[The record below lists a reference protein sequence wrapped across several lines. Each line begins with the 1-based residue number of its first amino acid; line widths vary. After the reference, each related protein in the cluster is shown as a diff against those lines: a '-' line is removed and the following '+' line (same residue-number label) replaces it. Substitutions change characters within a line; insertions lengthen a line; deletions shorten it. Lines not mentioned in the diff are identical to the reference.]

1 MAVNYPSSFANGSAP
16 GLRAVNNVTDR
27 RDLKYVNAMSP
38 ATAMNLTAAALATTA
53 ALPNT
58 PTWSSANGT
67 LTASGAATTL
77 VVDGVWVTS
86 TSTRVLVKNQGGGTG
101 ASNGIFVLSTVGGSA
116 TTWVLT
122 RTTDF
127 NEDAEIKRFS
137 TVSATGGTVNAA
149 TKWFLSN
156 QEPITINTSNITWSA
171 LPTTVTYNSAAKYPT
186 DVNVGVENIS
196 TQTNLVYDF
205 ESALNTLE
213 YEINAIQASMASMT
227 SIGESF
233 IANANILSIRNL
245 KSKADKYVFELKRL
259 RGDIDVMNT
268 VAFSGSVAAGMGLT
282 GRYPSSQRRGWGPN

>member
-27 RDLKYVNAMSP
+27 RDFKYINAMSP
-38 ATAMNLTAAALATTA
+38 ATAMNLSAVSAATATT
-53 ALPNT
+53 LPNS
-58 PTWSSANGT
+58 PVWVAASGT
-67 LTASGAATTL
+67 LTASGAAATL
-77 VVDGVWVTS
+77 IVDGVSITS
-86 TSTRVLVKNQGGGTG
+86 TSTRVLVKNQGGGSG
-101 ASNGIFVLSTVGGSA
+101 SSNGIFVLSTIGGTA

-137 TVSATGGTVNAA
+137 TVSVSAGTANTN
-149 TKWFLSN
+149 TKWFLST
-156 QEPITINTSNITWSA
+156 QEPITINTTGITWSA

-196 TQTNLVYDF
+196 TQTHLVNDF
-205 ESALNTLE
+205 ASMLNTLE
-213 YEINAIQASMASMT
+213 YEITALQASMASMT
-227 SIGESF
+227 AIGASF
-233 IANANILSIRNL
+233 IANANILTIRNL

>member
-38 ATAMNLTAAALATTA
+38 ATAMNLTAAAVATTA

-58 PTWSSANGT
+58 PTWSAASGT
-67 LTASGAATTL
+67 LTASGAAATL
-77 VVDGVWVTS
+77 IVDGVSITS
-86 TSTRVLVKNQGGGTG
+86 TSTRVLVKNQGGGSG
-101 ASNGIFVLSTVGGSA
+101 ASNGIFVLSTIGGTA

-137 TVSATGGTVNAA
+137 TVSATSGTVNAG
-149 TKWFLSN
+149 TKWYLST
-156 QEPITINTSNITWSA
+156 QEPVTINTTGVTWTA

-196 TQTNLVYDF
+196 TQTHLVNDF
-205 ESALNTLE
+205 ASMLNTLE
-213 YEINAIQASMASMT
+213 YEITALQASMASMT
-227 SIGESF
+227 GIGASF
-233 IANANILSIRNL
+233 IANANILTIRNL

-268 VAFSGSVAAGMGLT
+268 VAFIGNAASGMGLT

>member
-38 ATAMNLTAAALATTA
+38 ATAMNLTAVSAATATT
-53 ALPNT
+53 LPNS
-58 PTWSSANGT
+58 PVWVAASGT

-77 VVDGVWVTS
+77 IVDGVSITS
-86 TSTRVLVKNQGGGTG
+86 TSTRVLVKNQGGGSG
-101 ASNGIFVLSTVGGSA
+101 ASNGIFVLSTIGGTA

-127 NEDAEIKRFS
+127 DADAEIKRFS
-137 TVSATGGTVNAA
+137 TVSVTSGSTLSA
-149 TKWFLSN
+149 TKWYLST
-156 QEPITINTSNITWSA
+156 QEPITINTTGLTWTA

-196 TQTNLVYDF
+196 TQTHLVNDF
-205 ESALNTLE
+205 ASILNTLE
-213 YEINAIQASMASMT
+213 YEITAIQASMASMT
-227 SIGESF
+227 GIGASF
-233 IANANILSIRNL
+233 IANANILTIRNL

-268 VAFSGSVAAGMGLT
+268 VGFSGSVAAGMGLT
-282 GRYPSSQRRGWGPN
+282 GRYPSSRRRGWGPN

>member
-27 RDLKYVNAMSP
+27 RDFKYVNAMSP
-38 ATAMNLTAAALATTA
+38 ATAMNLTAVSAATATT
-53 ALPNT
+53 LPNS
-58 PTWSSANGT
+58 PTWSSASGT

-77 VVDGVWVTS
+77 VIDGIWVTS

-101 ASNGIFVLSTVGGSA
+101 SSNGIFVLSTVGGSA

-196 TQTNLVYDF
+196 TQTHLVNDF
-205 ESALNTLE
+205 RAMLDTLE
-213 YEINAIQASMASMT
+213 YEINLIQTSMSSMT
-227 SIGESF
+227 GIGASF
-233 IANANILSIRNL
+233 IANANILTIRNL

-282 GRYPSSQRRGWGPN
+282 GRYPSSRRRGWGPN

>member
-1 MAVNYPSSFANGSAP
+1 
-16 GLRAVNNVTDR
+16 
-27 RDLKYVNAMSP
+27 MSP
-38 ATAMNLTAAALATTA
+38 ATAMNLTAAAVATTA
-53 ALPNT
+53 TLPNT
-58 PTWSSANGT
+58 PTWSSASGT
-67 LTASGAATTL
+67 LTASGAAATL
-77 VVDGVWVTS
+77 IVDGVSITS
-86 TSTRVLVKNQGGGTG
+86 TSTRVLVKNQGGGSG
-101 ASNGIFVLSTVGGSA
+101 ASNGIFVLSTIGGTA

-137 TVSATGGTVNAA
+137 TVSATNGTVNAG
-149 TKWFLSN
+149 TKWFLST
-156 QEPITINTSNITWSA
+156 QEPITINTTGITWSA

-196 TQTNLVYDF
+196 TQTHLVNDF
-205 ESALNTLE
+205 ASMLNTLE
-213 YEINAIQASMASMT
+213 YEITALQASMASMT
-227 SIGESF
+227 AIGASF
-233 IANANILSIRNL
+233 IANANILTIRNL

>member
-53 ALPNT
+53 TLPNT

-149 TKWFLSN
+149 TKWYLST
-156 QEPITINTSNITWSA
+156 QEPITINTTGVTWTA

-196 TQTNLVYDF
+196 TQTHLVNDF
-205 ESALNTLE
+205 ASMLNTLE
-213 YEINAIQASMASMT
+213 YEITALQASMASMT
-227 SIGESF
+227 GIGASF
-233 IANANILSIRNL
+233 IANANILTIRNL
-245 KSKADKYVFELKRL
+245 KSKADKYVFELKKL

-268 VAFSGSVAAGMGLT
+268 VGFSGSVAAGMGLT
-282 GRYPSSQRRGWGPN
+282 GRYPSSRRRGWGPN

>member
-27 RDLKYVNAMSP
+27 RDLKYINAMSP
-38 ATAMNLTAAALATTA
+38 ATAMNLTAAAVATTVT
-53 ALPNT
+53 LPNT
-58 PTWSSANGT
+58 PTWSAASGT

-77 VVDGVWVTS
+77 MVDGVNITS
-86 TSTRVLVKNQGGGTG
+86 TSTRVLVKNQGGGSG
-101 ASNGIFVLSTVGGSA
+101 ASNGIFVLSTIGGTA
-116 TTWVLT
+116 TTWVLS

-137 TVSATGGTVNAA
+137 TVSATGGTVNAG

-156 QEPITINTSNITWSA
+156 QEPITINTSNVTWSA
-171 LPTTVTYNSAAKYPT
+171 LPTTVTFNSAAKYPT

-196 TQTNLVYDF
+196 TQTHLVNDF
-205 ESALNTLE
+205 SSMLNTLE
-213 YEINAIQASMASMT
+213 YEITAIQTSMASMT
-227 SIGESF
+227 AIGTSF
-233 IANANILSIRNL
+233 IANANILTIRNL

-268 VAFSGSVAAGMGLT
+268 VAFIGNAASGMGLT
-282 GRYPSSQRRGWGPN
+282 GRYPSSRRRGWGPN

>member
-27 RDLKYVNAMSP
+27 RDFKYINAMSP
-38 ATAMNLTAAALATTA
+38 ATAMNLAAVSAATATT
-53 ALPNT
+53 LPNS
-58 PTWSSANGT
+58 PVWVAASGT
-67 LTASGAATTL
+67 LTASGAAATL
-77 VVDGVWVTS
+77 IVDGVSITS
-86 TSTRVLVKNQGGGTG
+86 TSTRVLVKNQGGGSG
-101 ASNGIFVLSTVGGSA
+101 SSNGIFVLSTIGGTA

-137 TVSATGGTVNAA
+137 TVSVSAGTANTN
-149 TKWFLSN
+149 TKWFLST
-156 QEPITINTSNITWSA
+156 QEPITINTTGITWSA

-196 TQTNLVYDF
+196 TQTHFVNDF
-205 ESALNTLE
+205 ASILNTLE
-213 YEINAIQASMASMT
+213 YEITALQASMASMT
-227 SIGESF
+227 AIGASF
-233 IANANILSIRNL
+233 IANANILTIRNL

-282 GRYPSSQRRGWGPN
+282 GRYPSSRRRGWGPN

>member
-53 ALPNT
+53 TLPNT

-77 VVDGVWVTS
+77 SVDGVWVTS
-86 TSTRVLVKNQGGGTG
+86 TSTRVLVKNQGGGSG
-101 ASNGIFVLSTVGGSA
+101 ASNGIFVLSTVGGAA

-127 NEDAEIKRFS
+127 NEDAEIKKFS
-137 TVSATGGTVNAA
+137 TVSATGGTVNAG
-149 TKWFLSN
+149 TKWYLST
-156 QEPITINTSNITWSA
+156 QEPVTINTTGVTWTA

-196 TQTNLVYDF
+196 TQTHLVNDF
-205 ESALNTLE
+205 ASMLNTLE
-213 YEINAIQASMASMT
+213 YEITALQASMASMT
-227 SIGESF
+227 GIGASF
-233 IANANILSIRNL
+233 IANANILTIRNL

-268 VAFSGSVAAGMGLT
+268 VGFSGSVAAGMGLT

>member
-27 RDLKYVNAMSP
+27 RDFKYINAMSP
-38 ATAMNLTAAALATTA
+38 ATAMNLTAVSAATATT
-53 ALPNT
+53 LPNS
-58 PTWSSANGT
+58 PVWVAASGT
-67 LTASGAATTL
+67 LTASGAAATL
-77 VVDGVWVTS
+77 IVDGVSITS
-86 TSTRVLVKNQGGGTG
+86 TSTRVLVKNQGGGSG
-101 ASNGIFVLSTVGGSA
+101 SSNGIFVLSTIGGTA

-137 TVSATGGTVNAA
+137 TVSVSAGTANTN
-149 TKWFLSN
+149 TKWFLST
-156 QEPITINTSNITWSA
+156 QEPITINTTGITWSA

-196 TQTNLVYDF
+196 TQTHLVNDF
-205 ESALNTLE
+205 ASMLNTLE
-213 YEINAIQASMASMT
+213 YEITALQASMASM
-227 SIGESF
+227 SAIGASF
-233 IANANILSIRNL
+233 IANANILTIRNL

-282 GRYPSSQRRGWGPN
+282 GRYPSSRRRGWGPN

>member
-38 ATAMNLTAAALATTA
+38 ATAMNLTAAAVATTA

-58 PTWSSANGT
+58 PTWSAASGT
-67 LTASGAATTL
+67 LTASGAAATL
-77 VVDGVWVTS
+77 IVDGVSITS
-86 TSTRVLVKNQGGGTG
+86 SSTRVLVKNQGGGSG
-101 ASNGIFVLSTVGGSA
+101 ASNGIFVLSTIGGTA

-127 NEDAEIKRFS
+127 DADAEIKRFS
-137 TVSATGGTVNAA
+137 TVSATSGTVNAG

-196 TQTNLVYDF
+196 TQTHLVNDF
-205 ESALNTLE
+205 RAMLDTLE
-213 YEINAIQASMASMT
+213 YEINLIQTSMSSMT
-227 SIGESF
+227 GIGASF

-268 VAFSGSVAAGMGLT
+268 VAFIGNAASGMGLT
-282 GRYPSSQRRGWGPN
+282 GRYPSSQRRVWGPN

>member
-27 RDLKYVNAMSP
+27 RDFKYINAMSP
-38 ATAMNLTAAALATTA
+38 ATAMNLTAVSAATATT
-53 ALPNT
+53 LPNS
-58 PTWSSANGT
+58 PVWVAASGT
-67 LTASGAATTL
+67 ITASGAAATL
-77 VVDGVWVTS
+77 IVDGVSITS
-86 TSTRVLVKNQGGGTG
+86 TSTRVLVKNQGGGSG
-101 ASNGIFVLSTVGGSA
+101 SSNGIFVLSTIGGAA

-137 TVSATGGTVNAA
+137 TVSVSAGTANTN
-149 TKWFLSN
+149 TKWFLST
-156 QEPITINTSNITWSA
+156 QEPITINTTGITWSA

-196 TQTNLVYDF
+196 TQTHLVNDF
-205 ESALNTLE
+205 ASILNTLE
-213 YEINAIQASMASMT
+213 YEITALQASMASMT
-227 SIGESF
+227 AIGASF
-233 IANANILSIRNL
+233 IANSNILTIRNL

-282 GRYPSSQRRGWGPN
+282 GRYPSSRRRGWGPN

>member
-38 ATAMNLTAAALATTA
+38 ATAMNLTAAAVATTA

-58 PTWSSANGT
+58 PTWSAASGT
-67 LTASGAATTL
+67 LTASGAAATL
-77 VVDGVWVTS
+77 IVDGVSITS
-86 TSTRVLVKNQGGGTG
+86 TSTRVLVKNQGGGSG
-101 ASNGIFVLSTVGGSA
+101 ASNGIFVLSTIGGTA

-137 TVSATGGTVNAA
+137 TVSATSGTVNAG
-149 TKWFLSN
+149 TKWYLST
-156 QEPITINTSNITWSA
+156 QEPVTINTTGVTWTA

-196 TQTNLVYDF
+196 TQTHLVNDF
-205 ESALNTLE
+205 ASMLNTLE
-213 YEINAIQASMASMT
+213 YEITALQASMASMT
-227 SIGESF
+227 GIGASF
-233 IANANILSIRNL
+233 IANANILTIRNL
-245 KSKADKYVFELKRL
+245 KSKADKYVFELKKL

-268 VAFSGSVAAGMGLT
+268 VAFIGNAASGMGLT

>member
-27 RDLKYVNAMSP
+27 RDFKYINAMSP
-38 ATAMNLTAAALATTA
+38 ATAMNLSAVSAATATT
-53 ALPNT
+53 LPNS
-58 PTWSSANGT
+58 PVWVAASGT
-67 LTASGAATTL
+67 LTASGAAATL
-77 VVDGVWVTS
+77 IVDGVSITS
-86 TSTRVLVKNQGGGTG
+86 TSTRVLVKNQGGGSG
-101 ASNGIFVLSTVGGSA
+101 SSNGIFVLSTIGVTA

-137 TVSATGGTVNAA
+137 TVSVSAGTANTN
-149 TKWFLSN
+149 TKWFLST
-156 QEPITINTSNITWSA
+156 QEPITINTTGITWSA

-196 TQTNLVYDF
+196 TQTHLVNDF
-205 ESALNTLE
+205 ASMLNTLE
-213 YEINAIQASMASMT
+213 YEITALQASMASMT
-227 SIGESF
+227 AIGASF
-233 IANANILSIRNL
+233 IANANILTIRNL

>member
-1 MAVNYPSSFANGSAP
+1 MAVNYPSSFDNGSAP

-38 ATAMNLTAAALATTA
+38 ATAMNLTAVSAATATT
-53 ALPNT
+53 LPNS
-58 PTWSSANGT
+58 PVWVAASGT
-67 LTASGAATTL
+67 LTASGAAATL
-77 VVDGVWVTS
+77 IVDGVSITS
-86 TSTRVLVKNQGGGTG
+86 TSTRVLVKNQGGGSG
-101 ASNGIFVLSTVGGSA
+101 ASNGIFVLSTIGGTA

-137 TVSATGGTVNAA
+137 TVSATSGTVNAG
-149 TKWFLSN
+149 TKWYLST
-156 QEPITINTSNITWSA
+156 QEPVTINTTGVTWTA

-196 TQTNLVYDF
+196 TQTHLVNDF
-205 ESALNTLE
+205 RAMLDTLE
-213 YEINAIQASMASMT
+213 YEINLIQTSMSSMT
-227 SIGESF
+227 GIGASF

-268 VAFSGSVAAGMGLT
+268 VAFIGNAASGMGLT

>member
-27 RDLKYVNAMSP
+27 RDLKYINAMSP
-38 ATAMNLTAAALATTA
+38 ATAMNLTAAAVATTA

-58 PTWSSANGT
+58 PTWSEASGT

-77 VVDGVWVTS
+77 IVDGVSITS
-86 TSTRVLVKNQGGGTG
+86 TSTRVLVKNQGGGSG
-101 ASNGIFVLSTVGGSA
+101 ASNGIFVLSTIGGTA

-137 TVSATGGTVNAA
+137 TVLASSGTANAN

-196 TQTNLVYDF
+196 TQTHLVNDF
-205 ESALNTLE
+205 RAMLDTLE
-213 YEINAIQASMASMT
+213 YEINLIQTSMSSMT
-227 SIGESF
+227 GIGASF

-268 VAFSGSVAAGMGLT
+268 VAFIGNAASGMGLT
-282 GRYPSSQRRGWGPN
+282 GRYPSSQHRGWGPN

>member
-27 RDLKYVNAMSP
+27 RDFKYINAMSP
-38 ATAMNLTAAALATTA
+38 ATAMNLSAVSAATATT
-53 ALPNT
+53 LPNS
-58 PTWSSANGT
+58 PVWVAASGT
-67 LTASGAATTL
+67 LTASGAAATL
-77 VVDGVWVTS
+77 IVDGVSITS
-86 TSTRVLVKNQGGGTG
+86 TSTRVLVKNQGGGSG
-101 ASNGIFVLSTVGGSA
+101 SSNGIFVLSTIGGTA

-137 TVSATGGTVNAA
+137 TVSVSAGTANTN
-149 TKWFLSN
+149 TKWFLST
-156 QEPITINTSNITWSA
+156 QEPITINTTGITWSA

-196 TQTNLVYDF
+196 TQTHLVNDF
-205 ESALNTLE
+205 ASMLNTLE
-213 YEINAIQASMASMT
+213 YEITALQASMASMT
-227 SIGESF
+227 AIGASF
-233 IANANILSIRNL
+233 VANANILTIRNL

>member
-38 ATAMNLTAAALATTA
+38 ATAMNLTAVSAATATT
-53 ALPNT
+53 LPNS
-58 PTWSSANGT
+58 PVWVAASGT

-77 VVDGVWVTS
+77 IVDGVSITS
-86 TSTRVLVKNQGGGTG
+86 TSTRVLVKNQGGGSG
-101 ASNGIFVLSTVGGSA
+101 ASNGIFVLSTIGGTA

-137 TVSATGGTVNAA
+137 TVSASSGTANAN

-196 TQTNLVYDF
+196 TQTHLVNDF
-205 ESALNTLE
+205 RAMLDTLE
-213 YEINAIQASMASMT
+213 YEINLIQTSMSSMT
-227 SIGESF
+227 GIGASF
-233 IANANILSIRNL
+233 IANANILTIRNL